1 MIVLLT
7 AYEEKK
13 MLRTNPEERMILFP
27 FSVFSKWNLGEGE
40 LQPWNR
46 EFDVELSRAVSKL
59 GIRGK
64 VRRVNAHRQD

>member
-27 FSVFSKWNLGEGE
+27 FSVFSQVDFRLKLSHNPGIEK
-40 LQPWNR
+40 
-46 EFDVELSRAVSKL
+46 FDVELKGSL
-59 GIRGK
+59 
-64 VRRVNAHRQD
+64 